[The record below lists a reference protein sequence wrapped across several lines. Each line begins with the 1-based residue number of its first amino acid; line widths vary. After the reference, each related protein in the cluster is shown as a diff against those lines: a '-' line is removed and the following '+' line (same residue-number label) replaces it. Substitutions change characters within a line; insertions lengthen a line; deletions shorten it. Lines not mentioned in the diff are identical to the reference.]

1 MESEEIRAPGLPP
14 EAPAEAPSDAMVDR
28 WFADHFHGSIVSR
41 ATDVY
46 SHVFAAKEALKRLLK
61 GSQ

>member
-1 MESEEIRAPGLPP
+1 MADEDIRSPGLPP
-14 EAPAEAPSDAMVDR
+14 DEPAEAPTDTMIDR

-41 ATDVY
+41 HTDVY

-61 GSQ
+61 GQS